1 MKFLSKLNIVLCV
14 VICILFVGERRE
26 NQMSELIEAAKKGD
40 LPAVRARLAAGDNV
54 NAADHHGSTALHW
67 ASLKGHLDIVRELLK
82 AGANVNAVDQDGNTA
97 LQLSSDGSHLDVVRE
112 LLRAGADPTLK
123 NKEGKT
129 ARDVAK
135 NDEMR
140 HLLEEA
146 ERTWQAKQQAIASLM
161 R

>member
-1 MKFLSKLNIVLCV
+1 MSK
-14 VICILFVGERRE
+14 
-26 NQMSELIEAAKKGD
+26 LIEAAKKGD
-40 LPAVRARLAAGDNV
+40 LPAVRARLAAGDDV
-54 NAADHHGSTALHW
+54 NAADPDGNTALHE
-67 ASLKGHLDIVRELLK
+67 ASFNGHLDVVRELLK
-82 AGANVNAVDQDGNTA
+82 AGANVHAVDQNGWTA
-97 LQLSSDGSHLDVVRE
+97 LHWASFYGHLDIVRE
-112 LLRAGADPTLK
+112 LLRAGADPTLQ

-135 NDEMR
+135 TDEMR